1 MQKYGQIV
9 KCVMVMNRA
18 ENRSKGFG
26 FVTYERI
33 DEAEEAVTE
42 MNGRTIEGRTVRV
55 DYSFTKDDV
64 DADRKRERDG
74 GERDGGR
81 RERDNGRDSGRD
93 SGRDRAREPR
103 RESRR
108 ERSPEY
114 VRKPKRSSRSPSPY
128 KRN

>member
-1 MQKYGQIV
+1 MKKYGQIV
-9 KCVMVMNRA
+9 KCVMVMNRV

-33 DEAEEAVTE
+33 DEAEEAVKE

-64 DADRKRERDG
+64 DADRKRERGDG
-74 GERDGGR
+74 GD
-81 RERDNGRDSGRD
+81 RDSGRREKD
-93 SGRDRAREPR
+93 SGRDGGRAREPR

-108 ERSPEY
+108 EKSPEY
-114 VRKPKRSSRSPSPY
+114 NQVIFLKK
-128 KRN
+128 